1 VDVGIQRRPPWFW
14 DRLCFQQACP
24 SVPAEEGT
32 RVTLCRPPLLLLT
45 VVCALGATALLAGEP
60 RVLTLD
66 EALELA
72 FRQNPSLAAARHQVE
87 AAEAHEDTAF
97 AGYLPGL
104 SLDASYARQTGN
116 YVPRPGMGSFNA
128 SALGTSSESFNVYN
142 FSLSLRQPIW
152 DFGRTTGAND
162 AAAAGCR
169 AARQDLRGARLD
181 LWALVV
187 NRYWAVLA
195 SQQMLQVANRTH
207 EQALRYADRARALF
221 EAGLRPKIDVLRTES
236 DALGAE
242 AARVSAEDALTLS
255 ESALLTALGSEERFD
270 FQVAEPPEVAEGGAL
285 PGLEAAVAE
294 ALSARPEVAEL
305 RARLEAQEGVLRTV
319 RGGYFPSLSA
329 QASFSYAGIDFTE
342 LVWNWSL
349 GIGLSVPLLAF
360 LSTAHQVEEA
370 SAQRAILEANLESLA
385 LSVRM
390 QAEQALAQVADAGA
404 RLRPVGAAVE
414 TAREALKLAEGR
426 YEAGTG
432 NQVELLD
439 AQAALANAEAS
450 QIRARYDLALAWTAL
465 RSALGRLPERFHEQ
479 GAGGGP

>member
-1 VDVGIQRRPPWFW
+1 MRVRSTHRRIASLLGIA
-14 DRLCFQQACP
+14 ACAAC
-24 SVPAEEGT
+24 VAPA
-32 RVTLCRPPLLLLT
+32 
-45 VVCALGATALLAGEP
+45 LAADP

-87 AAEAHEDTAF
+87 AAEAREDTAF

-104 SLDASYARQTGN
+104 NLDAAYARQTGN
-116 YVPRPGMGSFNA
+116 YVPRPGLGGFDA
-128 SALGTSSESFNVYN
+128 SALGTSTESYNVFN

-152 DFGRTTGAND
+152 DFGRTLGAND
-162 AAAAGCR
+162 AAEAGSR
-169 AARQDLRGARLD
+169 AARQGLRGARLG
-181 LWALVV
+181 LWTLVV

-195 SQQMLQVANRTH
+195 SQQMLQVADRTLA
-207 EQALRYADRARALF
+207 QAQRYAARARALF

-242 AARVSAEDALTLS
+242 AARVSAEDALKLS
-255 ESALLTALGSEERFD
+255 ESALLTALGSSERFD
-270 FQVAEPPEVAEGGAL
+270 FQVVEPPEPADGAAAA
-285 PGLEAAVAE
+285 GLEAALAE
-294 ALSARPEVAEL
+294 ALAARPEVAEL
-305 RARLEAQEGVLRTV
+305 RARLEAQEGVLRAA
-319 RGGYFPSLSA
+319 RGGYYPRLDA
-329 QASFSYAGIDFTE
+329 QASFSYAGIDLTE

-349 GIGLSVPLLAF
+349 GIGLSVPLFAF
-360 LSTAHQVEEA
+360 LSSAHQVEEA
-370 SAQRAILEANLESLA
+370 LAQRAILEANQETLA

-390 QAEQALAQVADAGA
+390 EVEQALASVADAGA
-404 RLRPVGAAVE
+404 RLRPVGAAVD

-439 AQAALANAEAS
+439 AQAALANAEAN

-465 RSALGRLPERFHEQ
+465 RRALGRLPERFHDG
-479 GAGGGP
+479 GAGGSP